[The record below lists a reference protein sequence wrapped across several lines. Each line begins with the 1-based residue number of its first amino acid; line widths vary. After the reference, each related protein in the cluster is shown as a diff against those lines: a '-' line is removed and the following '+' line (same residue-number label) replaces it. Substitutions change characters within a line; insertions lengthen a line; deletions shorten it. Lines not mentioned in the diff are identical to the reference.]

1 MEHDGTIAYIFAQS
15 AACWEITRVRIAGG
29 FCLLVPCCSQ
39 AIDCAK
45 KPGCW
50 WTLKHSQDRDHGMRF
65 QRTLCSQLRENRRSV
80 LNLAEQQVDLLW
92 PRSLANKQ
100 RYKDEHET
108 IKDILYNYIYTPFT
122 RDGLLPMIL
131 GEVLANSMGKS
142 NILREVSGQLYS
154 QRPLFQ
160 WPSWHATKW
169 QKPKKHQC
177 FSKIRQKDG
186 VSSLAEIALARK
198 AHSG

>member
-1 MEHDGTIAYIFAQS
+1 MLDLYRFVVSVVINNRDFLGELWAIFVIELLPWAATSTLYSANGLQYTYCVWTYSGLEHISHEVG
-15 AACWEITRVRIAGG
+15 
-29 FCLLVPCCSQ
+29 LVPLQNTQSEY
-39 AIDCAK
+39 I
-45 KPGCW
+45 
-50 WTLKHSQDRDHGMRF
+50 
-65 QRTLCSQLRENRRSV
+65 
-80 LNLAEQQVDLLW
+80 
-92 PRSLANKQ
+92 
-100 RYKDEHET
+100 
-108 IKDILYNYIYTPFT
+108 YIYTPFT

-154 QRPLFQ
+154 QRSLFQ

>member
-1 MEHDGTIAYIFAQS
+1 MYCICVHACIYLYIHVYYCVLF
-15 AACWEITRVRIAGG
+15 G
-29 FCLLVPCCSQ
+29 FDAHYIWLWLCYLLVF
-39 AIDCAK
+39 ID
-45 KPGCW
+45 
-50 WTLKHSQDRDHGMRF
+50 LYIMV
-65 QRTLCSQLRENRRSV
+65 V
-80 LNLAEQQVDLLW
+80 LIIMSYYYIIMLW
-92 PRSLANKQ
+92 FIGVN
-100 RYKDEHET
+100 
-108 IKDILYNYIYTPFT
+108 IKNNYTPFT

-142 NILREVSGQLYS
+142 NILREGSGQLYS

>member
-1 MEHDGTIAYIFAQS
+1 
-15 AACWEITRVRIAGG
+15 
-29 FCLLVPCCSQ
+29 
-39 AIDCAK
+39 
-45 KPGCW
+45 
-50 WTLKHSQDRDHGMRF
+50 
-65 QRTLCSQLRENRRSV
+65 V

-160 WPSWHATKW
+160 
-169 QKPKKHQC
+169 
-177 FSKIRQKDG
+177 
-186 VSSLAEIALARK
+186 
-198 AHSG
+198 

>member
-1 MEHDGTIAYIFAQS
+1 
-15 AACWEITRVRIAGG
+15 
-29 FCLLVPCCSQ
+29 
-39 AIDCAK
+39 
-45 KPGCW
+45 
-50 WTLKHSQDRDHGMRF
+50 
-65 QRTLCSQLRENRRSV
+65 
-80 LNLAEQQVDLLW
+80 
-92 PRSLANKQ
+92 
-100 RYKDEHET
+100 
-108 IKDILYNYIYTPFT
+108 
-122 RDGLLPMIL
+122 MIL

-169 QKPKKHQC
+169 QKPKKHQY
-177 FSKIRQKDG
+177 FSKIHQKDG